1 MTRKKFI
8 KLCMANFG
16 YSRNEAEESDSHIV
30 KLNKNYIASYE
41 ERYNFILKLRQSRE
55 PFESYALY
63 DNGKCIEVI

>member
-16 YSRNEAEESDSHIV
+16 YSRNEAEESASHIIE
-30 KLNKNYIASYE
+30 LNKNYIASYD

-55 PFESYALY
+55 IFE
-63 DNGKCIEVI
+63 

>member
-16 YSRNEAEESDSHIV
+16 YSRNEAEESASHIIE
-30 KLNKNYIASYE
+30 LNKNYIASYE

-55 PFESYALY
+55 MY
-63 DNGKCIEVI
+63 